1 MRKFK
6 ENMVFL
12 KPLVDEDQTIRQGI
26 LKSDETINQFMNL
39 IRSIQ
44 NEKERRREL
53 LNILE
58 SCARLRAEED
68 L

>member
-1 MRKFK
+1 M
-6 ENMVFL
+6 E
-12 KPLVDEDQTIRQGI
+12 EDSAIRSG
-26 LKSDETINQFMNL
+26 LSKTNETIATFKSI
-39 IRSIQ
+39 IRSIE

>member
-1 MRKFK
+1 MSY
-6 ENMVFL
+6 L
-12 KPLVDEDQTIRQGI
+12 KPLVEEDSAIRSG
-26 LKSDETINQFMNL
+26 LSKTNETIATFKSI
-39 IRSIQ
+39 IRSIE

-68 L
+68 LYKR

>member
-1 MRKFK
+1 MTKKELEMNKLREELKFK
-6 ENMVFL
+6 EITCN
-12 KPLVDEDQTIRQGI
+12 
-26 LKSDETINQFMNL
+26 ETINQFMNL